1 MDTLTFGSPIL
12 LRHLTFSEAKKMPI
26 SEISL
31 RKSLDGLGFSM
42 DEVRLSVFYYYY
54 PGILLPFARILL
66 TDSSIFRSCFSSLIY
81 VFFWDAITA
90 TRSRILDLLER
101 SR

>member
-31 RKSLDGLGFSM
+31 QKSLAGLGFSM
-42 DEVRLSVFYYYY
+42 AEVS
-54 PGILLPFARILL
+54 PNN
-66 TDSSIFRSCFSSLIY
+66 C
-81 VFFWDAITA
+81 
-90 TRSRILDLLER
+90 
-101 SR
+101 